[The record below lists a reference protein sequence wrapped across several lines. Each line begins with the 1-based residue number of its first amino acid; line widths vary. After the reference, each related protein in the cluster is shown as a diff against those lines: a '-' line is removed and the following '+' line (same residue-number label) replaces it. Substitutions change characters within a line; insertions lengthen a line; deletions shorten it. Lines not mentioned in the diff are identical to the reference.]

1 MKKKL
6 IFIAEALWIGG
17 IETALVNLLNRLDY
31 NRFDV
36 TCLVLRDSLDVA
48 DRITPQCRL
57 IVSDRQHKVTF
68 PKGYGCKR
76 LYNIM
81 EEPQNA
87 AKFRRLIWSALRVVF
102 RAAEARCYALYV
114 KKQLKGEHFDTAV
127 IYSDRAA
134 ETAVRAVSAD
144 RFLMFYHHGAMR
156 REYHDAYG
164 YRKAD
169 KVIAVSPALAEKLRA
184 YRSKYAD
191 KIISVNNII
200 DIDGV
205 REKGLDI
212 PTVKFSAD
220 CFNIVSCGR
229 LSHAKGMDIAVDA
242 CAKLVADGFTGF
254 HWYIV
259 GGGPEESAL
268 REQIMRLG
276 LEDCVS
282 LLGMQSNPYPY
293 IRCADLYVQP
303 SRFEAF
309 GLTIREAQVLTVPV
323 LSTRTDGSAELISD
337 GETGLLC
344 ESDADSIAAAVI
356 RLYNAPKLRES
367 IHAELQNHDFERDN
381 SAILKQLYSLL

>member
-212 PTVKFSAD
+212 PTVKFSVD

-309 GLTIREAQVLTVPV
+309 GLTIREAQVLAVPV

-367 IHAELQNHDFERDN
+367 IQAELQNHDFERDN

>member
-6 IFIAEALWIGG
+6 IFITEALWIGG

-87 AKFRRLIWSALRVVF
+87 AKFRRLIWYALRVVF
-102 RAAEARCYALYV
+102 RAAEAKCYASYV

-309 GLTIREAQVLTVPV
+309 GLTIREAQVLAVPV

-356 RLYNAPKLRES
+356 RLYNAPKLRKS
-367 IHAELQNHDFERDN
+367 IQAELQNHDFERDN

>member
-6 IFIAEALWIGG
+6 IFITEALWIGG

-87 AKFRRLIWSALRVVF
+87 AKFRRFIWFALRVVF
-102 RAAEARCYALYV
+102 RAAEARCYASYV
-114 KKQLKGEHFDTAV
+114 KKQLKGVHFDTAV

-309 GLTIREAQVLTVPV
+309 GLTIREAQVLAVPV

-344 ESDADSIAAAVI
+344 ESDADSIAAAII
-356 RLYNAPKLRES
+356 RLYNSPKLRES
-367 IHAELQNHDFERDN
+367 IHAELQSHDFERDN

>member
-309 GLTIREAQVLTVPV
+309 GLTIREAQVLAVPV

-337 GETGLLC
+337 SGTGLLC
-344 ESDADSIAAAVI
+344 ESDADSIAAAII

-367 IHAELQNHDFERDN
+367 IQAELQNHDFERDN

>member
-6 IFIAEALWIGG
+6 IFITEALWIGG

-87 AKFRRLIWSALRVVF
+87 AKFRRFIWFALRVVF
-102 RAAEARCYALYV
+102 RAAEARCYASYV

-268 REQIMRLG
+268 REQIMPLG

-344 ESDADSIAAAVI
+344 ESDADSIAAAII

-367 IHAELQNHDFERDN
+367 IQAELQSHDFERDN
-381 SAILKQLYSLL
+381 SAILNQLYSLL

>member
-6 IFIAEALWIGG
+6 IFITEALWIGG

-68 PKGYGCKR
+68 PKGYSCKR

-87 AKFRRLIWSALRVVF
+87 AKFRRFIWSALRVVF
-102 RAAEARCYALYV
+102 RAAEARCYASYV

-169 KVIAVSPALAEKLRA
+169 KVIAVSPALAEKLRT

-344 ESDADSIAAAVI
+344 ESDADSIAAAII

-367 IHAELQNHDFERDN
+367 IQAELQNHDFERDN

>member
-6 IFIAEALWIGG
+6 IFITEALWIGG

-87 AKFRRLIWSALRVVF
+87 AKFRRLIWYALRVVF
-102 RAAEARCYALYV
+102 RAAEAKCYASYV

-200 DIDGV
+200 DINGV

-309 GLTIREAQVLTVPV
+309 GLTIREAQVLAVPV

-344 ESDADSIAAAVI
+344 ESDADSIAAAII
-356 RLYNAPKLRES
+356 RLYNAPKLRER
-367 IHAELQNHDFERDN
+367 IQAELQNHDFERDN

>member
-6 IFIAEALWIGG
+6 IFITEALWIGG

-57 IVSDRQHKVTF
+57 IVSGRQHKVTF

-87 AKFRRLIWSALRVVF
+87 AKFRRLIWYALRIVF
-102 RAAEARCYALYV
+102 RAAEAKCYASYV

-309 GLTIREAQVLTVPV
+309 GLTIREAQVLAVPV

-344 ESDADSIAAAVI
+344 ESDADSIAAAII

-367 IHAELQNHDFERDN
+367 IQAELQNHDFERDN

>member
-6 IFIAEALWIGG
+6 IFITEALWIGG

-87 AKFRRLIWSALRVVF
+87 AKFRRFIWFALRVVF
-102 RAAEARCYALYV
+102 RAAETKCYASYV

-156 REYHDAYG
+156 REYHDSYG

-309 GLTIREAQVLTVPV
+309 GLTIREAQVLAVPV

-344 ESDADSIAAAVI
+344 ESDADSIAAAII

-367 IHAELQNHDFERDN
+367 IQAELQNHDFERDN

>member
-1 MKKKL
+1 M
-6 IFIAEALWIGG
+6 
-17 IETALVNLLNRLDY
+17 VNLLNRLDY

-87 AKFRRLIWSALRVVF
+87 AKFRRLIWYALRIVF
-102 RAAEARCYALYV
+102 RAAEAKCYASYV

-303 SRFEAF
+303 SRFE
-309 GLTIREAQVLTVPV
+309 GHCVTVLETRLLAVPIIA
-323 LSTRTDGSAELISD
+323 TRNAAAEQID
-337 GETGLLC
+337 NEKTGLLC
-344 ESDADSIAAAVI
+344 ESDADSIAAAII

-367 IHAELQNHDFERDN
+367 IQAELQNHDFERDN
-381 SAILKQLYSLL
+381 SAIWKQLYSLL

>member
-6 IFIAEALWIGG
+6 IFITEALWIGG

-68 PKGYGCKR
+68 PNGYGCKR

-87 AKFRRLIWSALRVVF
+87 AKFRRFIWFALRVVF
-102 RAAEARCYALYV
+102 RAAEAKCYASYV

-169 KVIAVSPALAEKLRA
+169 KVIAVSPALAEKLRT

-309 GLTIREAQVLTVPV
+309 GLTIREAQVLAVPV

-337 GETGLLC
+337 SGTGLLC
-344 ESDADSIAAAVI
+344 ESDADSIAAAII

-367 IHAELQNHDFERDN
+367 IQAELQNHDFERDN

>member
-6 IFIAEALWIGG
+6 IFITEALWIGG

-57 IVSDRQHKVTF
+57 IVSDRQNKVTF

-87 AKFRRLIWSALRVVF
+87 AKFRRFIWSALRVVF
-102 RAAEARCYALYV
+102 RAAEARYYALYV

-169 KVIAVSPALAEKLRA
+169 KVIAVSPALAEKLRT

-309 GLTIREAQVLTVPV
+309 GLTIREAQVLAVPV

-367 IHAELQNHDFERDN
+367 IQAELQNHDFERDN
-381 SAILKQLYSLL
+381 SAILNQLYSLL

>member
-6 IFIAEALWIGG
+6 IFITEALWIGG

-87 AKFRRLIWSALRVVF
+87 AKFRRFIWFALRVVF
-102 RAAEARCYALYV
+102 RAAEAKCYASYV

-309 GLTIREAQVLTVPV
+309 GLTIREAQVLAVPV

-344 ESDADSIAAAVI
+344 ESDADSIAAAII

-367 IHAELQNHDFERDN
+367 IQVELQNHDFERDN

>member
-6 IFIAEALWIGG
+6 IFITEALWIGG

-87 AKFRRLIWSALRVVF
+87 AKFRRLIWYALRIVF
-102 RAAEARCYALYV
+102 RAAEAKCYASYV

-309 GLTIREAQVLTVPV
+309 GLTIREAQVLAVPV

-344 ESDADSIAAAVI
+344 ESDADSIAAAII

-367 IHAELQNHDFERDN
+367 IQAELQNHDFERDN

>member
-309 GLTIREAQVLTVPV
+309 GLTIREAQVLAVPV

-367 IHAELQNHDFERDN
+367 IQAELQNHDFERDN

>member
-6 IFIAEALWIGG
+6 IFITEALWIGG

-36 TCLVLRDSLDVA
+36 TCLVLRDRLDVA

-87 AKFRRLIWSALRVVF
+87 AKFRRFIWFALRVVF
-102 RAAEARCYALYV
+102 RAAEARCYASYV

-309 GLTIREAQVLTVPV
+309 GLTIREAQVLAVPV

-367 IHAELQNHDFERDN
+367 IQAELQNHDFERDN
-381 SAILKQLYSLL
+381 SAILNQLYSLF

>member
-6 IFIAEALWIGG
+6 IFITEALWIGG

-87 AKFRRLIWSALRVVF
+87 AKFRRFIWFALRVVF
-102 RAAEARCYALYV
+102 RAAEAKCYASYV

-309 GLTIREAQVLTVPV
+309 GLTIREAQVLAVPV

-337 GETGLLC
+337 SGTGLLC

-367 IHAELQNHDFERDN
+367 IQAELQNHDFERDN

>member
-6 IFIAEALWIGG
+6 IFITEALWIGG

-87 AKFRRLIWSALRVVF
+87 AKFRRFIWFALRVVF
-102 RAAEARCYALYV
+102 RAAEAKSYASYV

-169 KVIAVSPALAEKLRA
+169 KIIAVSPALAEKLRT

>member
-6 IFIAEALWIGG
+6 IFITEALWIGG

-87 AKFRRLIWSALRVVF
+87 AKFRRFIWFALRVVF
-102 RAAEARCYALYV
+102 RAAEARCYASYV
-114 KKQLKGEHFDTAV
+114 KKQLKGVHFDTAV

-309 GLTIREAQVLTVPV
+309 GLTIREAQVLAVPV

-344 ESDADSIAAAVI
+344 ESDADSIAAAII

-367 IHAELQNHDFERDN
+367 IQAELQNYDFERDN
-381 SAILKQLYSLL
+381 FAILNQLYSLL

>member
-6 IFIAEALWIGG
+6 IFITEALWIGG

-87 AKFRRLIWSALRVVF
+87 AKFRRFIWFALRVVF
-102 RAAEARCYALYV
+102 RAAEARCYASYV

-184 YRSKYAD
+184 YRSKYTD

-205 REKGLDI
+205 REKGLET

-309 GLTIREAQVLTVPV
+309 GLTIREAQVLAVPV

-344 ESDADSIAAAVI
+344 ESDADSIAAAII

-367 IHAELQNHDFERDN
+367 IQAELQNYDFERDN
-381 SAILKQLYSLL
+381 SAILNQLYSLL

>member
-6 IFIAEALWIGG
+6 IFITEALWIGG

-68 PKGYGCKR
+68 PKGYSCKR

-87 AKFRRLIWSALRVVF
+87 AKFRHFIWFALRVVF
-102 RAAEARCYALYV
+102 RAAEAKCYALYV

-309 GLTIREAQVLTVPV
+309 GLTIREAQVLAVPV

-344 ESDADSIAAAVI
+344 ESDADSIAAAII
-356 RLYNAPKLRES
+356 RLYNAPKLRKS
-367 IHAELQNHDFERDN
+367 IQAELQNHDFERDN

>member
-6 IFIAEALWIGG
+6 IFITEALWIGG

-87 AKFRRLIWSALRVVF
+87 AKFRRLIWYALRIVF
-102 RAAEARCYALYV
+102 RAAEAKCYASYV

-309 GLTIREAQVLTVPV
+309 CLTIREAQVLAVPV

-344 ESDADSIAAAVI
+344 ESDADSIAAAII

-367 IHAELQNHDFERDN
+367 IQAELQNHDFERDN

>member
-1 MKKKL
+1 M
-6 IFIAEALWIGG
+6 
-17 IETALVNLLNRLDY
+17 
-31 NRFDV
+31 

-87 AKFRRLIWSALRVVF
+87 AKFRRFIWSALRVVF
-102 RAAEARCYALYV
+102 RAAEAKCYASYV

-309 GLTIREAQVLTVPV
+309 GLTIREAQVLAVPV

-337 GETGLLC
+337 SGTGLLC
-344 ESDADSIAAAVI
+344 ESDADSIAAAII

-367 IHAELQNHDFERDN
+367 IQAELQNHDFERDN
-381 SAILKQLYSLL
+381 SAILNQLYSLL

>member
-6 IFIAEALWIGG
+6 IFITEALWIGG

-87 AKFRRLIWSALRVVF
+87 AKFRRFIWFALRVVF
-102 RAAEARCYALYV
+102 RAAEARCYASYV
-114 KKQLKGEHFDTAV
+114 KKQLKGVHFDTAV

-282 LLGMQSNPYPY
+282 LLGMQSNPYSY

-309 GLTIREAQVLTVPV
+309 GLTIREAQVLAVPV

-344 ESDADSIAAAVI
+344 ESDADSIAAAII
-356 RLYNAPKLRES
+356 RLYNSPKLRES
-367 IHAELQNHDFERDN
+367 IHAELQSHDFERDN

>member
-1 MKKKL
+1 
-6 IFIAEALWIGG
+6 
-17 IETALVNLLNRLDY
+17 
-31 NRFDV
+31 
-36 TCLVLRDSLDVA
+36 
-48 DRITPQCRL
+48 
-57 IVSDRQHKVTF
+57 
-68 PKGYGCKR
+68 
-76 LYNIM
+76 M

-87 AKFRRLIWSALRVVF
+87 AKFRRFIWSALRVVF

-156 REYHDAYG
+156 REYHDSYG

-254 HWYIV
+254 HWHIV

>member
-6 IFIAEALWIGG
+6 IFITEALWIGG

-87 AKFRRLIWSALRVVF
+87 AKFRRLIWYALRIVF
-102 RAAEARCYALYV
+102 RAAEAKCYASYV

-220 CFNIVSCGR
+220 SFNIVSCGR

-309 GLTIREAQVLTVPV
+309 GLTIREAQVLAVPV

-367 IHAELQNHDFERDN
+367 IQAELQNHDFERDN

>member
-6 IFIAEALWIGG
+6 IFITEALWIGG

-68 PKGYGCKR
+68 PKGYDCKR

-87 AKFRRLIWSALRVVF
+87 AKFRRFIWFALRVVF
-102 RAAEARCYALYV
+102 RAAEARCYASYV

-268 REQIMRLG
+268 REQIMQLG

-309 GLTIREAQVLTVPV
+309 GLTIREAQVLAVPV

-356 RLYNAPKLRES
+356 RLYNATKLRES
-367 IHAELQNHDFERDN
+367 IQAKLQNHDFERDN

>member
-6 IFIAEALWIGG
+6 IFITEALWIGG

-87 AKFRRLIWSALRVVF
+87 AKFRRFIWFALRVVF
-102 RAAEARCYALYV
+102 RAAEARCYASYV
-114 KKQLKGEHFDTAV
+114 KKQLKGVHFDTAV

-184 YRSKYAD
+184 FRSKYAD

-309 GLTIREAQVLTVPV
+309 GLTIREAQVLAVPV

-344 ESDADSIAAAVI
+344 ESDADSIAAAII
-356 RLYNAPKLRES
+356 RLYNAPKLREN
-367 IHAELQNHDFERDN
+367 IQAELQNHDFERDN

>member
-6 IFIAEALWIGG
+6 IFITEALWIGG

-87 AKFRRLIWSALRVVF
+87 AKFRRLIWYALRIVF
-102 RAAEARCYALYV
+102 RAAEAKCYASYV

-309 GLTIREAQVLTVPV
+309 GLTIREAQVLAVPV

-344 ESDADSIAAAVI
+344 ESDADSIAAAII

-367 IHAELQNHDFERDN
+367 IQAELQNHDFERDN
-381 SAILKQLYSLL
+381 SAILNQLYSLL

>member
-6 IFIAEALWIGG
+6 IFITEALWIGG

-87 AKFRRLIWSALRVVF
+87 AKFRRFIWFALRVVF
-102 RAAEARCYALYV
+102 RAAEAKCYASYV

-169 KVIAVSPALAEKLRA
+169 KVIAVSPALAEKLRT

-205 REKGLDI
+205 REKGLDV

-242 CAKLVADGFTGF
+242 CAKLIADGFTGF

-309 GLTIREAQVLTVPV
+309 GLTIREAQVLAVPV

-344 ESDADSIAAAVI
+344 ESDADSIAAAVM
-356 RLYNAPKLRES
+356 RLYNSPKLRES

-381 SAILKQLYSLL
+381 SAILKQLYSLF

>member
-6 IFIAEALWIGG
+6 IFITEALWIGG

-87 AKFRRLIWSALRVVF
+87 AKFRRFIWSALRVVF
-102 RAAEARCYALYV
+102 RAAEAKCYA
-114 KKQLKGEHFDTAV
+114 
-127 IYSDRAA
+127 
-134 ETAVRAVSAD
+134 SAD

-282 LLGMQSNPYPY
+282 LLGMQSNPYTY

-303 SRFEAF
+303 SRFE
-309 GLTIREAQVLTVPV
+309 GHCVTVLETRLLAVPIIA
-323 LSTRTDGSAELISD
+323 TRNAAAEQID
-337 GETGLLC
+337 NEKTGLLC

-356 RLYNAPKLRES
+356 RLYNAPKLREN
-367 IHAELQNHDFERDN
+367 IQAELQNHDFERDN

>member
-6 IFIAEALWIGG
+6 IFITEALWIGG

-87 AKFRRLIWSALRVVF
+87 AKFRRFIWFALRVVF
-102 RAAEARCYALYV
+102 RAAEARCYASYV
-114 KKQLKGEHFDTAV
+114 KKQLKGVHFDTAV

-282 LLGMQSNPYPY
+282 LLRMQSNPYPY

-309 GLTIREAQVLTVPV
+309 GLTIREAQVLAVPV

-344 ESDADSIAAAVI
+344 ESDADSIAAAII
-356 RLYNAPKLRES
+356 RLYNSPKLRES
-367 IHAELQNHDFERDN
+367 IHAELQSHDFERDN

>member
-6 IFIAEALWIGG
+6 IFITEALWIGG

-87 AKFRRLIWSALRVVF
+87 AKFRRFIWFALRVVF
-102 RAAEARCYALYV
+102 RAAEARCYASYV

-293 IRCADLYVQP
+293 IRCAALYVQP

-309 GLTIREAQVLTVPV
+309 GLTIREAQVLAVPV

-344 ESDADSIAAAVI
+344 ESDADSIAAAII

-367 IHAELQNHDFERDN
+367 IQAELQNHDFERDN

>member
-6 IFIAEALWIGG
+6 IFITEALWIGG

-87 AKFRRLIWSALRVVF
+87 AKFRRLIWYALRVVF
-102 RAAEARCYALYV
+102 RAAEAKCYASYV

-184 YRSKYAD
+184 YRSKYVD

-205 REKGLDI
+205 REKGLET

-309 GLTIREAQVLTVPV
+309 GLTIREAQVLAVPV

-344 ESDADSIAAAVI
+344 ESDADSIAAAII

-367 IHAELQNHDFERDN
+367 IQAELQNHDFERDN

>member
-6 IFIAEALWIGG
+6 IFITEALWIGG

-87 AKFRRLIWSALRVVF
+87 AKFRRFIWYALRVVF
-102 RAAEARCYALYV
+102 RAAEAKCYASYV

-127 IYSDRAA
+127 IYSDRTA

-309 GLTIREAQVLTVPV
+309 GLTIREAQVLAVPV

-344 ESDADSIAAAVI
+344 ESDADSIAAAII

-367 IHAELQNHDFERDN
+367 IQAELQSHDFERDN
-381 SAILKQLYSLL
+381 SAILNQLYSLL

>member
-6 IFIAEALWIGG
+6 IFITEALWIGG

-87 AKFRRLIWSALRVVF
+87 AKFRRLIWYALRVVF
-102 RAAEARCYALYV
+102 RAAEAKCYASYV

-156 REYHDAYG
+156 REYHDSYG

-259 GGGPEESAL
+259 GGGPEEFAL

-309 GLTIREAQVLTVPV
+309 GLTIREAQVLAVPV

-344 ESDADSIAAAVI
+344 ESDADSIAAAII

-367 IHAELQNHDFERDN
+367 IQAKLQNHDFERDN

>member
-6 IFIAEALWIGG
+6 IFITEALWIGG

-87 AKFRRLIWSALRVVF
+87 AKFRRFIWSALRVVF
-102 RAAEARCYALYV
+102 RAAEARCYASYV
-114 KKQLKGEHFDTAV
+114 KEQLKGEHFDTAV

-309 GLTIREAQVLTVPV
+309 GLTIREAQVLAVPV

-344 ESDADSIAAAVI
+344 ESDADSIAAAII

-367 IHAELQNHDFERDN
+367 IQAELQNYDFERDN
-381 SAILKQLYSLL
+381 SAILNQLYSLL